1 MAGPKEWTESKIVDG
16 MATFR
21 LISWKYFPDFIY
33 KEMLDYRDYIWRG
46 HRCDDWLLESTLDR
60 VLKRKLK
67 RKWKPLMRKHLSSF
81 KYAVR
86 GRRGPNPQELETED
100 EWWALGRHHGLD
112 APLLDW
118 VTSPFVAA
126 YFAFVSKGNEQ
137 TSQRVIYALSMI
149 DVKRKSRE
157 IERNGRTT
165 IIKFVR
171 PLSHENPR
179 LVNQSGLFTRSPLG
193 EDIESWTKREF
204 KGENGVYILI
214 KITIPNKD
222 RLLCLRS
229 LNRMNINHLT
239 LFPDLYGA
247 SKFSNLNLSIDKY

>member
-1 MAGPKEWTESKIVDG
+1 MARPKMWIESKIADG
-16 MATFR
+16 MATFK
-21 LISWKYFPDFIY
+21 LTSWKYFHDFIY
-33 KEMLDYRDYIWRG
+33 KEMLDYKDYIWRG
-46 HRCDDWLLESTLDR
+46 HRCDNWLLESTLDR
-60 VLKRKLK
+60 ILKRKLK

-86 GRRGPNPQELETED
+86 GRRGPNPQELETEN
-100 EWWALGRHHGLD
+100 EWWALGRHHGLA

-126 YFAFVSKGNEQ
+126 YFAFVNEGTNQ
-137 TSQRVIYALSMI
+137 TSQRAIYALSKH
-149 DVKRKSRE
+149 DTTRKSNE
-157 IERNGRTT
+157 ILSKGRTG

-193 EDIESWTKREF
+193 ENIESWIKREF

-214 KITIPNKD
+214 KITIPNRD